1 MASAGVPAPALAPS
15 TRIEAAFEELRSKHR
30 ILVEESCACCCTC
43 GHVRCKAQ
51 LASQPEA
58 IGYAFFHAQDLD
70 MVVEDGELYLG
81 HAARHST
88 LDRIVPLVTRS
99 VLEDH
104 GFQVDWSGC
113 PAVRLRVPIPQG
125 PDRAYFQRMLAEQWA
140 EYEDEED
147 YDDDGDGEYDDD
159 EDEEEEGEADG
170 HADGGDGE
178 AQASEGGAAAAP
190 GAVG

>member
-1 MASAGVPAPALAPS
+1 MLCLAMDLRLAQPVASGEGRSRYNGSSHPGAPAGGSSGQPS
-15 TRIEAAFEELRSKHR
+15 A
-30 ILVEESCACCCTC
+30 
-43 GHVRCKAQ
+43 
-51 LASQPEA
+51 
-58 IGYAFFHAQDLD
+58 
-70 MVVEDGELYLG
+70 
-81 HAARHST
+81 
-88 LDRIVPLVTRS
+88 VPCL
-99 VLEDH
+99 
-104 GFQVDWSGC
+104 QVDWSGC